1 MDEKIL
7 TPDQV
12 ALILQVHPFTVL
24 KFIKQGKL
32 RASKLGRVYRIRQSD
47 VGRFLD
53 EGEATSA
60 KAPSA
65 VKEAAE
71 APPTHTKNRPA
82 PKSNSNQGSN
92 HQAQGDE
99 SVKEAEASRPE
110 PQLHSESKNNQ
121 QSAKQE
127 HVDHYILD

>member
-53 EGEATSA
+53 EGEATSSATKSTKEA
-60 KAPSA
+60 KPA

-71 APPTHTKNRPA
+71 ASTKKQSPA
-82 PKSNSNQGSN
+82 HVQ
-92 HQAQGDE
+92 
-99 SVKEAEASRPE
+99 
-110 PQLHSESKNNQ
+110 SESTNNQ
-121 QSAKQE
+121 A
-127 HVDHYILD
+127 HPPVDHYILD